1 MGKLTQ
7 TEIRVPKMA
16 ELVSARIRDG
26 IVGGSLRPG
35 DRLPSEDSLM
45 GTFGVS
51 RPTLREA
58 IRLLEAEEL
67 LDVRRG
73 AQGGPVVRRP
83 SALPALRTAAAWL
96 ALGDKDADSLSA
108 AAWAGGDDSDLVD
121 IVQSALRTALA
132 QVRARTAA

>member
-1 MGKLTQ
+1 
-7 TEIRVPKMA
+7 MA
-16 ELVSARIRDG
+16 ELISARIRDG

-58 IRLLEAEEL
+58 IRL
-67 LDVRRG
+67 DVRRG

-83 SALPALRTAAAWL
+83 SALPALRSAAAWL
-96 ALGDKDADSLSA
+96 ALGDQDADSLSA
-108 AAWAGGDDSDLVD
+108 SAWAGGDDSDLVD
-121 IVQSALRTALA
+121 IVQNALRTALA
-132 QVRARTAA
+132 QVQARTAA